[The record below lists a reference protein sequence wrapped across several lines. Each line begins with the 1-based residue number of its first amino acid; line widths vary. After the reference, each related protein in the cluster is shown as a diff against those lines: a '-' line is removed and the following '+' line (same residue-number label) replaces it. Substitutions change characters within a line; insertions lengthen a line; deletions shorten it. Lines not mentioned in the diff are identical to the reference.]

1 MHMGLGQ
8 EWLLSMTCHTTLSST
23 FWWEDCDFLTNSQL
37 CLAYSINTVL
47 LLIPCLWLS
56 PLPLLGQLFN
66 SCIETL
72 TADSTLPTIS
82 APPLR
87 LWTDLYPSFLAGLM
101 PLWTLDLLSAVQDA
115 QGHNKCLLSEG
126 SIRLPTCVRL
136 KGLRMNLGLSCIYQ
150 LTIDDIF
157 LQRSKNLR
165 TSTYSWGFLLSYYGV
180 NTSLFPVIKV
190 IYLLGTDSEA

>member
-1 MHMGLGQ
+1 MSCGVGCRRGSDLVLLWLWRRLAAVALTGPLAWEPSLCHKYGPRKREREKERLTDQVVDIPGPEEITIKHWEQTAKTTMHMGLGQ

-87 LWTDLYPSFLAGLM
+87 L
-101 PLWTLDLLSAVQDA
+101 
-115 QGHNKCLLSEG
+115 
-126 SIRLPTCVRL
+126 
-136 KGLRMNLGLSCIYQ
+136 
-150 LTIDDIF
+150 
-157 LQRSKNLR
+157 
-165 TSTYSWGFLLSYYGV
+165 
-180 NTSLFPVIKV
+180 
-190 IYLLGTDSEA
+190 